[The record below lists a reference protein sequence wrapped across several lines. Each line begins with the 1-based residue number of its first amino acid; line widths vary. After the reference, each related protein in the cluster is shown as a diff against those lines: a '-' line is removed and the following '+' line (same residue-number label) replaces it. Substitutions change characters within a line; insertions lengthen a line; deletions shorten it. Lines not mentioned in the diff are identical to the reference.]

1 MTKKQQKN
9 PKLLKELRQNSRLN
23 ITSYAKKTK
32 TNPKKTHYN
41 YTKIKQNIKKY
52 TTLLNLEKLGFK
64 RTIIIFKNPTEGLA
78 TISKNSFYINNATR
92 LDTGLLIEY
101 ISINE
106 EEQKK
111 FIQDLKN
118 KKIEFTHHDIQEI
131 IKQEETLT

>member
-1 MTKKQQKN
+1 MNK
-9 PKLLKELRQNSRLN
+9 KLLKTLRKNSRTN
-23 ITSYAKKTK
+23 ITEYSRKHK
-32 TNPKKTHYN
+32 TNPKQTHYK
-41 YTKIKQNIKKY
+41 YKKIKENIKKY

-118 KKIEFTHHDIQEI
+118 KKIEFTHHDVQEI
-131 IKQEETLT
+131 LKQEETLT